1 MRALRQPN
9 KAKTSAFLNTFSRQS
24 TNSKPTQSQFE
35 TNEEF
40 LSSGP
45 MPRSKLVETPT
56 QTSGGLLSR
65 IMRFNSQTTLDSVQS
80 CSRMQEWRSCTEL
93 KQNST
98 MKVGPVKATRDAV
111 NIEQLKR
118 KIGLF
123 NAATLKSKKK
133 TNALITT

>member
-1 MRALRQPN
+1 
-9 KAKTSAFLNTFSRQS
+9 
-24 TNSKPTQSQFE
+24 
-35 TNEEF
+35 
-40 LSSGP
+40 
-45 MPRSKLVETPT
+45 
-56 QTSGGLLSR
+56 
-65 IMRFNSQTTLDSVQS
+65 
-80 CSRMQEWRSCTEL
+80 
-93 KQNST
+93 